1 MSVTLCPS
9 DEDYA
14 FGCLDES
21 ACNYDPSAEIN
32 AGCEYSRHVTGAQIL
47 QHAILTQ
54 QHCMKMDHA
63 SNWIVPVNVGAM
75 PRWIAMVI
83 AMVQLSPNAISVL
96 EEILRLIR

>member
-1 MSVTLCPS
+1 ML
-9 DEDYA
+9 
-14 FGCLDES
+14 GCLDES

-32 AGCEYSRHVTGAQIL
+32 VMSTDMLRGAQIL

-96 EEILRLIR
+96 EEILGLTR